1 MTKWIKCNKVSSWL
15 ATASTTA
22 SVTRAPYL
30 IKVGLCPSRGPPRA
44 RFLWKR
50 SGCRVASR
58 EAHAPDRSLK
68 WHSQARIASLETP
81 NHVVEYI
88 IRLLSAVQ
96 LRARTCNQCRSSLVN
111 ARETS
116 RSARRIPSIIPP
128 DRETLCHKMSLYIIL
143 TKRKFYNF
151 VAFRANL

>member
-1 MTKWIKCNKVSSWL
+1 MQQSVQLARYSKHHGKCHASALFNRSRSVSVERS
-15 ATASTTA
+15 AA
-22 SVTRAPYL
+22 RAIPL
-30 IKVGLCPSRGPPRA
+30 EEQRPSRRG
-44 RFLWKR
+44 
-50 SGCRVASR
+50 

-116 RSARRIPSIIPP
+116 RSAHRIPSIIQP
-128 DRETLCHKMSLYIIL
+128 DRETLCHEMSLYIIL
-143 TKRKFYNF
+143 TKGKSYNF
-151 VAFRANL
+151 IAFGVNL